1 MPELILKLARLLLV
15 DANLFKAIVYVL
27 VKLVSSAWTSNWI
40 SVIFVISILSNDVGV
55 FRVAPATNVGVK
67 LTFVIPDGI
76 SSVYPNSLSLVNVVP
91 LFEVKLVILA
101 SFNFRRIFIVYLLE
115 VIPSWAVT
123 LISKVLSPGF
133 KFLIPSPVTVA
144 PDSPIA
150 SISMLVL
157 L

>member
-15 DANLFKAIVYVL
+15 DANLFKVIVYVL

-76 SSVYPNSLSLVNVVP
+76 SSVYPNSLSFVNVVP

-101 SFNFRRIFIVYLLE
+101 SFNFRRIFIVYLL
-115 VIPSWAVT
+115 
-123 LISKVLSPGF
+123 
-133 KFLIPSPVTVA
+133 
-144 PDSPIA
+144 D
-150 SISMLVL
+150 
-157 L
+157 